1 MDVRE
6 LKYRICMTCGSRCC
20 RRFDYRNWYVQLTLR
35 DIARIAEGLKESVYQ
50 VLNKYIKILNYGTHI
65 ILTLRAVDGKC
76 IFLTDRG
83 CSIQN
88 FKPIACRTYP
98 IYIPGTYADPECPLS
113 KYPELLQEEVKNVEQ
128 YIKEFNETR
137 QILEN
142 ENPKTPQQIAELVK
156 HIMKKESL

>member
-6 LKYRICMTCGSRCC
+6 LKYRICMSCGSRCC
-20 RRFDYRNWYVQLTLR
+20 KRFDYKTWYVQLTLR
-35 DIARIAEGLKESVYQ
+35 DIVRIAEGLREPIDEV
-50 VLNKYIKILNYGTHI
+50 VRKYVKIINYGTYM
-65 ILTLRAVDGKC
+65 ILTLKAVDGKC
-76 IFLTDRG
+76 IFLTDKG

-98 IYIPGTYADPECPLS
+98 VYIPGTYIDPECPLS
-113 KYPELLQEEVKNVEQ
+113 RYPELLEEEVKNVEQ

-142 ENPKTPQQIAELVK
+142 KNPKTPQQIAELAR
-156 HIMKKESL
+156 HIQKEN